1 MRRASPCPGDAVGMM
16 PSRVPSCFT
25 ACVALLLAA
34 CASTS
39 TPPAAESTSLE
50 GSSWRLVQI
59 AMSDGVTRPAIERS
73 RYTIGFGPQGVLNVR
88 FDCNRG
94 RGSWQSSGPG
104 NLEFGPLA
112 LTRALCPVGS
122 LHDELVRQWPY
133 VRSYLIRDGRLF
145 LSLMADGGT
154 LEFEPSP

>member
-1 MRRASPCPGDAVGMM
+1 MKLARWRSG
-16 PSRVPSCFT
+16 FT
-25 ACVALLLAA
+25 AGAAVLLGA

-39 TPPAAESTSLE
+39 TTPTASLE

-73 RYTIGFGPQGVLNVR
+73 RYTIGFGKEGVLNVR

-94 RGSWQSSGPG
+94 RGSWKTSGPG

-112 LTRALCPVGS
+112 LTRAACPAGS
-122 LHDELVRQWPY
+122 LHDTLVRQWPN
-133 VRSYLIRDGRLF
+133 VRSYLVKDGRLI
-145 LSLMADGGT
+145 LSMMADGGT
-154 LEFEPSP
+154 IEFEPAP

>member
-1 MRRASPCPGDAVGMM
+1 MAAM
-16 PSRVPSCFT
+16 
-25 ACVALLLAA
+25 LLLAA
-34 CASTS
+34 CATS
-39 TPPAAESTSLE
+39 TPPATPTAGAAAAPAPANLE

-73 RYTIGFGPQGVLNVR
+73 RYTIGFGKEGVLNVR

-94 RGSWQSSGPG
+94 RGSWTSSAPG

-112 LTRALCPVGS
+112 LTRALCATGS

-133 VRSYLIRDGRLF
+133 IRSYVIRDGRLF
-145 LSLMADGGT
+145 LSVMADGGII
-154 LEFEPSP
+154 EFEPAP

>member
-1 MRRASPCPGDAVGMM
+1 MNTLRWARGWIALAG
-16 PSRVPSCFT
+16 
-25 ACVALLLAA
+25 LLLCA

-39 TPPAAESTSLE
+39 TPTADASTTPASLE

-73 RYTIGFGPQGVLNVR
+73 RYTIGFGRDGVLNVR

-94 RGSWQSSGPG
+94 RGSWKSSGPG

-112 LTRALCPVGS
+112 LTRALCPMGS
-122 LHDELVRQWPY
+122 LHDDLVRQWPY
-133 VRSYLIRDGRLF
+133 VRSYVFRDGRLF
-145 LSLMADGGT
+145 LSLLADGGT

>member
-1 MRRASPCPGDAVGMM
+1 MNHARSRCTLTAFAAVMLM
-16 PSRVPSCFT
+16 
-25 ACVALLLAA
+25 AA

-39 TPPAAESTSLE
+39 KPLAATPAAASASLE

-59 AMSDGVTRPAIERS
+59 AMSDGVTRPAIDRS
-73 RYTIGFGPQGVLNVR
+73 RYTIGFGRDGVLNVR

-94 RGSWQSSGPG
+94 RGSWASSGAG

-133 VRSYLIRDGRLF
+133 VRSYVLKDGRLF

-154 LEFEPSP
+154 IEFETAP

>member
-1 MRRASPCPGDAVGMM
+1 MKTSNWHLG
-16 PSRVPSCFT
+16 SI
-25 ACVALLLAA
+25 ACAAAMLAA
-34 CASTS
+34 CASTA
-39 TPPAAESTSLE
+39 TPVNLQ

-59 AMSDGVTRPAIERS
+59 AMSDGVTRPALDRS
-73 RYTIGFGPQGVLNVR
+73 RYTIGFGKDGVLNVR

>member
-1 MRRASPCPGDAVGMM
+1 MNHARWRCTLTAFAAVMLM
-16 PSRVPSCFT
+16 
-25 ACVALLLAA
+25 AA

-39 TPPAAESTSLE
+39 KPLAATPAAASASLE

-59 AMSDGVTRPAIERS
+59 AMSDGVTRPAIDRS
-73 RYTIGFGPQGVLNVR
+73 RYTIGFGRDGVLNVR

-94 RGSWQSSGPG
+94 RGSWASSGAG

-133 VRSYLIRDGRLF
+133 VRSYVLKDGRLF

-154 LEFEPSP
+154 IEFETAP